1 MSGNFRAKLVDFI
14 NAKINESGKTIPGE
28 FDDNTPLITSGLLE
42 SLHLLE
48 LALLLEE
55 EVGSPL
61 DLTTLDFVKEW
72 DTIDRILNFVKNN
85 KP

>member
-1 MSGNFRAKLVDFI
+1 MSERLRKILIDFIDAKIKDSGKSIPGNF
-14 NAKINESGKTIPGE
+14 
-28 FDDNTPLITSGLLE
+28 DDTTPLISSGLLE

-55 EVGSPL
+55 EAGSPL

-72 DTIDRILNFVKNN
+72 DTADSIIMFVKRH
-85 KP
+85 K

>member
-1 MSGNFRAKLVDFI
+1 MSERLRKILIDFIDAKIKDSGKSIPGNF
-14 NAKINESGKTIPGE
+14 
-28 FDDNTPLITSGLLE
+28 DDTTPLISSGLLE

-55 EVGSPL
+55 EAGSPL

-72 DTIDRILNFVKNN
+72 DTVDSIIMFVKRH
-85 KP
+85 K

>member
-1 MSGNFRAKLVDFI
+1 MSERLRKILIDFIDAKIKDSGKSIPGNF
-14 NAKINESGKTIPGE
+14 
-28 FDDNTPLITSGLLE
+28 DDTTPLISSGLLE

-55 EVGSPL
+55 EAGSPL

-72 DTIDRILNFVKNN
+72 DTVDSIIMFVKMH
-85 KP
+85 K